1 MVLRILTISIPI
13 DTLFVVVVK
22 YLLDFTPLAVSLG
35 VNEALVISFTHRP
48 IPAPKTQ
55 YHKNWGSQEKRKDK
69 MSMDLSATI
78 ASIADTEKSLAKR
91 LDALKEANPAVF
103 AELDKISN
111 AQKEVEKLKAGLKS
125 YLDEE
130 KDYDVHEVGNVRVS
144 VSRITK
150 IAVGSIEEVPAD
162 FKETKIMEVA
172 NEKKAEDYLRLYG
185 SLPKGFIDKSYS
197 RFNWTVKKGL

>member
-35 VNEALVISFTHRP
+35 VNEALVISFTHRL

-55 YHKNWGSQEKRKDK
+55 YHKNWVSQEKRKDK

-162 FKETKIMEVA
+162 FKETKTMEVA

>member
-1 MVLRILTISIPI
+1 
-13 DTLFVVVVK
+13 
-22 YLLDFTPLAVSLG
+22 
-35 VNEALVISFTHRP
+35 
-48 IPAPKTQ
+48 
-55 YHKNWGSQEKRKDK
+55 

-197 RFNWTVKKGL
+197 RFNWIVKKGL

>member
-1 MVLRILTISIPI
+1 
-13 DTLFVVVVK
+13 
-22 YLLDFTPLAVSLG
+22 
-35 VNEALVISFTHRP
+35 
-48 IPAPKTQ
+48 
-55 YHKNWGSQEKRKDK
+55 

-78 ASIADTEKSLAKR
+78 ASIADTEKSLAKQ
-91 LDALKEANPAVF
+91 LDALKENNPAIF

-111 AQKEVEKLKAGLKS
+111 AQKEVDRLKASLKS
-125 YLDEE
+125 YLEEE

-150 IAVGSIEEVPAD
+150 IAVGDIEEVPAD
-162 FKETKIMEVA
+162 FKETKTMEVA

-185 SLPKGFIDKSYS
+185 SLPKGFVDKSYS